1 MFHQLLS
8 HQRRVPVLIFLLLL
22 LLCYHTSLS
31 FSPELSRRLPGIWK
45 LRTESLPYAPDIRS
59 RLQRLLAGGNNQ
71 KQNANIDV
79 EILLKLNPDGTF
91 KQCNEGYKEGK
102 WISGIW
108 RLMDDSSSSNGT
120 KVVLA
125 MNRQYFGPQFDLV
138 LEGCLRYYDDGGQ
151 TVNGNAEP
159 GGKTNRPLA
168 LLGNVQKGKYLHPRG
183 HPSFF
188 DPPFLA
194 NREIVGPFHMEQSLS
209 TYSILGERRD
219 SMESES
225 SASKIQSS
233 DFWEKKFIL
242 TIEPLLQSKKIK
254 EQTRNE
260 PVDIR
265 SMPVTFFSN
274 NTFSAM
280 GVNKI
285 LRGRF
290 QVQTSSEGD
299 YELSMQVSLF
309 GAGRSAPGSVY
320 SEGLGLSHEDKRTY
334 IGTIQ
339 EQFIPLDDGRSQ
351 KRMFYVQGIIF
362 FGTDLGEDARPEPV
376 ARFYLSE
383 DALETPTTDQ
393 MNAPVLNDIVSSRED
408 DNDDSSPRS
417 ATGGIFE

>member
-1 MFHQLLS
+1 MFHQLLL
-8 HQRRVPVLIFLLLL
+8 HQRRVPVLSFLLLL

-31 FSPELSRRLPGIWK
+31 FSPELSQRLPGIWK
-45 LRTESLPYAPDIRS
+45 LRTESLPNVPDIRS
-59 RLQRLLAGGNNQ
+59 RLQRLLAGDKNQ
-71 KQNANIDV
+71 KQNTNKDV

-151 TVNGNAEP
+151 TFNGNAEP
-159 GGKTNRPLA
+159 GGETNRLLA

-183 HPSFF
+183 HPSFS
-188 DPPFLA
+188 
-194 NREIVGPFHMEQSLS
+194 NREIVGQFHMEQSLS

-233 DFWEKKFIL
+233 DFWDKKFIL
-242 TIEPLLQSKKIK
+242 MIEPLLQSKKIK
-254 EQTRNE
+254 DQTCNQ

-265 SMPVTFFSN
+265 SMPVTFFPN

-339 EQFIPLDDGRSQ
+339 EQFIPLDDRRSQ
-351 KRMFYVQGIIF
+351 KRIIYVQGIIF
-362 FGTDLGEDARPEPV
+362 FGIDLGEDARPEPV

-383 DALETPTTDQ
+383 DALKTPTTGQ
-393 MNAPVLNDIVSSRED
+393 MNAPVLNDSVSSRED